1 MNANKRLFDSR
12 VPQGGNV
19 INDRLKTGC
28 VEQFQSEDLR
38 SVYIILERR
47 KVFCAIVLFMVRMCW
62 DQDKLIVVNSNT

>member
-1 MNANKRLFDSR
+1 MNDY
-12 VPQGGNV
+12 
-19 INDRLKTGC
+19 TGC
-28 VEQFQSEDLR
+28 VEQFQSEDL